1 MNPDAIAWNQHGLE
15 LGNQGRFAEAL
26 AAFDKALVLEPRFAL
41 ARSNR
46 SWTLGSLGRFAEALA
61 VIDQAL
67 ELDPNL
73 ALAWSNKGWIHYNLG
88 QWNEAITAFDHA
100 LTIEKTHPLAWK
112 NKFNLLQQLGRNPE
126 AADTAFA
133 VGYTLGEQ
141 GQYEKALEAYQNTL
155 QLAPDNNAAWNNK
168 GWAHENLQQWDEAL
182 AAYDRALELEN
193 TQSRAWR
200 NKANLLR
207 RLGRSVEAAET
218 AVTASHHL
226 YQQGQYAEAL
236 EACEKALQLD
246 ARNASAWNN
255 KGVCLYQLG
264 RQEEARQALE
274 QALAID
280 PRHPLAADNL
290 EALFPSAPAPA
301 PEPAPPSPPLA
312 PVSPAPSAPAPLPT
326 PDSAASST
334 PAPAS
339 AVPEP
344 RHRIFIDT
352 SSLMEQQAD
361 RFFQRWI
368 ESRARQP
375 HIKILVPLS
384 VAYEIQKHLDG
395 ANDDKRRKAE
405 QAANLLKTY
414 LGQGLVELFDDPDRQ
429 IADNVF
435 LTLFQRFCLQC
446 DLTLVTQDG
455 NLAQDILDIR
465 KRRSVRI
472 RKRIS
477 VVRIARDGSAHPW
490 QDTAASGS
498 QQLDAPKSQV
508 RKKPVSAFQ
517 LRSGVA
523 QIDVAPLPLTR
534 PAAEGDLLFAARQ
547 KPLRL
552 GKALGRG
559 GEGTVFF
566 ADTGLV
572 CKTYGPKPP
581 TRATREKLERMC
593 AHPLQYPGLC
603 WPLELV
609 FNEWGEFAGYLMP
622 QAGGHELQHSV
633 MHPKLLEE
641 TFPEWNRLQLATLSI
656 AILETISHLHKNNVL
671 LGDLNPSNILVED
684 ETTVY
689 FVDTDSFQIEEFP
702 CPVGKVPFVHPDL
715 MGRDFG
721 NLLRTL
727 DHEHFAVATL
737 VFMLLMPGKPP
748 YSHQG
753 GESLNVNVL
762 KGHFPY
768 PFEEKRGTGVP
779 QGPWRFIWS
788 HLPKYVKQDLHDYFT
803 GQAKKN
809 TNDWLKL
816 LRRYL
821 GDLEGGRLGEGGLE
835 LFPKGYKLLSKEA
848 VLRKGG
854 TWQTCKSGGH
864 EYGVLPDE
872 KDLGYCPTC
881 LVKRIVVPCVRCQSG
896 VRIQLRNYIVRGKKR
911 SLCEKCKDSI
921 GMKS

>member
-1 MNPDAIAWNQHGLE
+1 MNPNATTSNQHGLE

-26 AAFDKALVLEPRFAL
+26 AAFDKALAFEPHFAL
-41 ARSNR
+41 VWSNR
-46 SWTLGSLGRFAEALA
+46 SWALGNLGRFAEALA
-61 VIDQAL
+61 AANRAL
-67 ELDPNL
+67 DLDPNL
-73 ALAWSNKGWIHYNLG
+73 ALAWTNKGWTHSNLG
-88 QWNEAITAFDHA
+88 QWDEALAAFDRA
-100 LTIEKTHPLAWK
+100 LIIEKTHPLAWK

-133 VGYTLGEQ
+133 VGYALGEQ
-141 GQYEKALEAYQNTL
+141 GQYEKALEAYQSTL
-155 QLAPDNNAAWNNK
+155 QLAPDHDTAWNNK
-168 GWAHENLQQWDEAL
+168 GWAHENLQQWDAAL
-182 AAYDRALELEN
+182 AAYDRALELN
-193 TQSRAWR
+193 PTNSHAWR
-200 NKANLLR
+200 NKASLLH
-207 RLGRSVEAAET
+207 RLGRAREASGT
-218 AVTASHHL
+218 AVTASHDL
-226 YQQGQYAEAL
+226 YQQGRYAEAL
-236 EACEKALQLD
+236 EACEQALQFNP
-246 ARNASAWNN
+246 RNAMAWNN
-255 KGVCLYQLG
+255 KSVCLHKLG
-264 RQEEARQALE
+264 RLEEARKALE
-274 QALAID
+274 QALVID
-280 PRHPLAADNL
+280 PQNSTARDNL
-290 EALFPSAPAPA
+290 TALFPPAPT
-301 PEPAPPSPPLA
+301 PVPKPAPPPPPSAPVALA
-312 PVSPAPSAPAPLPT
+312 PPTPAPLPA
-326 PDSAASST
+326 PDSAAPST
-334 PAPAS
+334 PTPAL
-339 AVPEP
+339 ATPEP

-368 ESRARQP
+368 ESRARRP
-375 HIKILVPLS
+375 HIRVLVPVS

-405 QAANLLKTY
+405 QAANLLKTC
-414 LGQGLVELFDDPDRQ
+414 LDQGLVELFDDPDRQ

-446 DLTLVTQDG
+446 DLTLVTQDS

-465 KRRSVRI
+465 NRRSVQV

-477 VVRIARDGSAHPW
+477 AVRIARDGSAHPW
-490 QDTAASGS
+490 RDATESGL
-498 QQLDAPKSQV
+498 QERNAPKSPAPK
-508 RKKPVSAFQ
+508 RPAPAFQ
-517 LRSGVA
+517 LRSGVTR
-523 QIDVAPLPLTR
+523 IDVTPLPLTR
-534 PAAEGDLLFAARQ
+534 PAAEGDLLFTARQ

-559 GEGTVFF
+559 GEGTVFLT
-566 ADTGLV
+566 DTDLV

-641 TFPEWNRLQLATLSI
+641 TFPEWNRLQLARL
-656 AILETISHLHKNNVL
+656 AITVLETISHLHKNNVL

-715 MGRDFG
+715 MGRDFS
-721 NLLRTL
+721 NLLRNL
-727 DHEHFAVATL
+727 EHEHFAVATL

-803 GQAKKN
+803 GQTQK
-809 TNDWLKL
+809 TIDDWLKL

-821 GDLEGGRLGEGGLE
+821 GDLESGRLAEGGLE
-835 LFPKGYKLLSKEA
+835 LFPKGYKLLSKEV

-854 TWQTCKSGGH
+854 TWRTCKNGGH

-881 LVKRIVVPCVRCQSG
+881 LVKRIVVPCARCQSEI
-896 VRIQLRNYIVRGKKR
+896 RIQLRSYIVRGKKR
-911 SLCEKCKDSI
+911 LLCEKCRDSI
-921 GMKS
+921 GTKT

>member
-1 MNPDAIAWNQHGLE
+1 
-15 LGNQGRFAEAL
+15 
-26 AAFDKALVLEPRFAL
+26 
-41 ARSNR
+41 
-46 SWTLGSLGRFAEALA
+46 
-61 VIDQAL
+61 
-67 ELDPNL
+67 
-73 ALAWSNKGWIHYNLG
+73 
-88 QWNEAITAFDHA
+88 
-100 LTIEKTHPLAWK
+100 
-112 NKFNLLQQLGRNPE
+112 
-126 AADTAFA
+126 
-133 VGYTLGEQ
+133 
-141 GQYEKALEAYQNTL
+141 
-155 QLAPDNNAAWNNK
+155 
-168 GWAHENLQQWDEAL
+168 
-182 AAYDRALELEN
+182 
-193 TQSRAWR
+193 
-200 NKANLLR
+200 
-207 RLGRSVEAAET
+207 
-218 AVTASHHL
+218 
-226 YQQGQYAEAL
+226 
-236 EACEKALQLD
+236 
-246 ARNASAWNN
+246 
-255 KGVCLYQLG
+255 
-264 RQEEARQALE
+264 
-274 QALAID
+274 
-280 PRHPLAADNL
+280 
-290 EALFPSAPAPA
+290 
-301 PEPAPPSPPLA
+301 
-312 PVSPAPSAPAPLPT
+312 
-326 PDSAASST
+326 
-334 PAPAS
+334 
-339 AVPEP
+339 
-344 RHRIFIDT
+344 
-352 SSLMEQQAD
+352 MEQQAD

-368 ESRARQP
+368 EAKARQP
-375 HIKILVPLS
+375 HIQVLVPLS

-395 ANDDKRRKAE
+395 ANGDKRRKAE

-414 LGQGLVELFDDPDRQ
+414 LGQSLVELFDDPDRQ

-446 DLTLVTQDG
+446 DLTLVTQDS

-465 KRRSVRI
+465 NRRSVQV

-477 VVRIARDGSAHPW
+477 AVRIARDGSAHPW
-490 QDTAASGS
+490 RDATESGL
-498 QQLDAPKSQV
+498 QERNVPKSQAQ
-508 RKKPVSAFQ
+508 KKPAPAFQ
-517 LRSGVA
+517 LQSGVA
-523 QIDVAPLPLTR
+523 QIDVTLLRLTR
-534 PAAEGDLLFAARQ
+534 PAAEGDLLFTARQ
-547 KPLRL
+547 NPLRL
-552 GKALGRG
+552 GKVLGRG
-559 GEGTVFF
+559 GEGTVFLT
-566 ADTGLV
+566 DNDLV
-572 CKTYGPKPP
+572 CKAYGPKPP

-641 TFPEWNRLQLATLSI
+641 TFPEWNRLQLATLAI
-656 AILETISHLHKNNVL
+656 TILEMIAHLHKNNVL

-689 FVDTDSFQIEEFP
+689 FVDTDSFQIEGFP

-721 NLLRTL
+721 SLLRTL

-788 HLPKYVKQDLHDYFT
+788 HLPKYVKQDLHGYFT
-803 GQAKKN
+803 GQAQKS
-809 TNDWLKL
+809 TSDWLKL

-821 GDLEGGRLGEGGLE
+821 GDLEDGRLGEGGLE

-864 EYGVLPDE
+864 EYGVLPNE

-881 LVKRIVVPCVRCQSG
+881 LVKRIVVPCTRCQSEI
-896 VRIQLRNYIVRGKKR
+896 RIQLRNYIVRGKKR
-911 SLCEKCKDSI
+911 LLCEKCRSSVETKT
-921 GMKS
+921 